1 MKKYPLFL
9 CTLCLLLIFSCKKSN
24 SGNESAATAA
34 SSYLSSVIAYSSQQR
49 VINSFSY
56 DSSHRLD
63 SFAQTVYD
71 TTSGLP
77 EYNTFLVQFIYQGA
91 NTYPSYYNYYDTLQG
106 NYGDYH
112 LLSYDGQGRISKDSS
127 LSGSGYV
134 DYFAYPNNNIAST
147 VLWEGTAEDNQIDTL
162 FITNGNTTA
171 EHIYTSDIPGQ
182 PDDLQGAVNYGFS
195 SIPNPGY
202 HADISNSIGPLLT
215 IIGIDGFGGAVDFI
229 SKDALSQVSGIGSGL
244 PTGATITYTLT
255 KDSKGRLSTRSASY
269 AGVTGSDVFN
279 YY

>member
-34 SSYLSSVIAYSSQQR
+34 NSYLSSVVAYSPQQR
-49 VINSFSY
+49 VVDFFSY
-56 DSSHRLD
+56 DSAHRLD
-63 SFAQTVYD
+63 SFVQTVYD
-71 TTSGLP
+71 TSSGIP
-77 EYNTFLVQFIYQGA
+77 EYGTFQVQFIYQGA
-91 NTYPSYYNYYDTLQG
+91 NVYPSYYNLYDTLQG

-112 LLSYDGQGRISKDSS
+112 LLSYDGQGRISKDTS

-134 DYFAYPNNNIAST
+134 DYFTYPNNNIAST
-147 VLWEGTAEDNQIDTL
+147 VLWEGTADNNQIDTL
-162 FITNGNTTA
+162 FITNGNISA

-182 PDDLQGAVNYGFS
+182 PDVSQGAVNYGFS

-215 IIGIDGFGGAVDFI
+215 IMGIDGYGSAADFI
-229 SKDALSQVSGIGSGL
+229 SKNALDQLSGIGSGL
-244 PTGATITYTLT
+244 PTGTTITYTLT
-255 KDSKGRLSTRSASY
+255 KDSKGRLATMSASY
-269 AGVTGSDVFN
+269 GGVTGKDVYS